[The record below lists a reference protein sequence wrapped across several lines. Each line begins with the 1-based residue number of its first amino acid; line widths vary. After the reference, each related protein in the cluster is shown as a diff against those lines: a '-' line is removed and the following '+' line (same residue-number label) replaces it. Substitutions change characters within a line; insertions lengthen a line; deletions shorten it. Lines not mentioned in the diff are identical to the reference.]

1 MGGGTVSPASD
12 RDSLG
17 GGRPKTIVFVPEDD
31 PRLEG
36 LRAFGVIAL
45 LSLGLV
51 VGSFAGGVLI
61 VLKRLV
67 TSCIKPSGSS

>member
-45 LSLGLV
+45 LSLGL
-51 VGSFAGGVLI
+51 GSAVSLAVFL
-61 VLKRLV
+61 L
-67 TSCIKPSGSS
+67 S